1 MNNNQ
6 IFFQTA
12 VTLIG
17 AETALLL
24 TDPQN
29 DFLSDNG
36 VAWPVVGPGVLKND
50 VRANLER
57 LAKTAKAAGIAMFV
71 SPHYYFTTDKGTRFG
86 GALET
91 FMQRSNMFYRAKS
104 TSDSVSPDSGAD
116 WFSALKTYI
125 EDGETVITSPHKVFG
140 PETNDLVYQLR
151 KRDIKNVVL
160 AGMAANLCVES
171 HLRELIEQGF
181 RVIVVKDA
189 TASCEMEE
197 GDAYTAAL
205 VNFRLIAN
213 AVWTTEQAVE
223 ELSKLE

>member
-1 MNNNQ
+1 MTNNE
-6 IFFQTA
+6 IFFQTSIPLA
-12 VTLIG
+12 R

-29 DFLSDNG
+29 DFLSEKG
-36 VAWPVVGPGVLKND
+36 IAWPVVGPGVLKNN
-50 VRANLER
+50 VRGKLKQ
-57 LAKTAKAAGIAMFV
+57 LVKAAKCGGIPLFI
-71 SPHYYFTTDKGTRFG
+71 SPHYYFMTDKGAKFG
-86 GALET
+86 GSLEN

-104 TSDSVSPDSGAD
+104 TSDSISPDSGAD
-116 WFSALKTYI
+116 WFSPLKEYI

-160 AGMAANLCVES
+160 AGMAANLCVEA

-189 TASCEMEE
+189 TASCEMDE
-197 GDAYTAAL
+197 GDGYMAAL

-213 AVWTTEQAVE
+213 DVWTAENAVKV
-223 ELSKLE
+223 LSKIN